1 MLSSNNLVDAHCMWR
16 KLKRWSYQLIIL
28 LYFWPKFLFYV
39 YFLGNRNPS
48 FSFTFW
54 IEKPKV
60 EIQENLLKKSHF
72 QTPFQK
78 EEITHPWCVTKICQT
93 HITHG
98 QILSIQRSKF
108 PIRKTEHCSYTINEF
123 AVHGN
128 FACLIYITLFWV
140 SEVCGQNPMEWP
152 STMNTI
158 LQLCLDK
165 RTDIQLISE
174 RISRNHLYLYFL

>member
-1 MLSSNNLVDAHCMWR
+1 MKLSIN
-16 KLKRWSYQLIIL
+16 
-28 LYFWPKFLFYV
+28 YFYYIFDQ
-39 YFLGNRNPS
+39 N
-48 FSFTFW
+48 FSFTCIFSG
-54 IEKPKV
+54 IGIRVFLSPSK
-60 EIQENLLKKSHF
+60 LKDRKQKSKKTFRKKLHF

-108 PIRKTEHCSYTINEF
+108 SIRKTEHCSYTINEF

-140 SEVCGQNPMEWP
+140 SQVCEQNPMEWP

-158 LQLCLDK
+158 LQLRLDK
-165 RTDIQLISE
+165 RTDI
-174 RISRNHLYLYFL
+174 